1 MEDRRCS
8 GCTLSSLTLTSSPP
22 LSALRSWSGVVGG
35 GFWVFVGGTSQFRGR
50 VPDEPVLASEAACGL
65 TFAVQMNFTVTDRTQ
80 MAAAYSNSHH

>member
-8 GCTLSSLTLTSSPP
+8 GCTLSSLTLTSSPSLCSP
-22 LSALRSWSGVVGG
+22 VLLRCSRG